1 MTYHKNWII
10 IAFVED
16 LLPKGICLNWSL
28 PFQVSICNQR
38 MQQNSYVG
46 NNFKTETK
54 YYFIKHK
61 LLISVV
67 WEIYVNTYDKFADM
81 LPS

>member
-1 MTYHKNWII
+1 
-10 IAFVED
+10 
-16 LLPKGICLNWSL
+16 
-28 PFQVSICNQR
+28 

-46 NNFKTETK
+46 NNLKTETK
-54 YYFIKHK
+54 YYLIKHK